1 MEMIWDCEAGKIDF
15 ILTKS
20 ISRFARNTQDSLK
33 YTRELK
39 EMGIGIYFEKE
50 GLNTLERGCQSPRWK
65 SDMLLRISTP
75 VNVTGIFTARYCVLK
90 SASDTGIE
98 YKQREKT

>member
-1 MEMIWDCEAGKIDF
+1 MIRDCEADKIDF

-50 GLNTLERGCQSPRWK
+50 GLNTLESSGELLLTLFSCFARKNPGASAKIPHGESAASSNRGF
-65 SDMLLRISTP
+65 LI
-75 VNVTGIFTARYCVLK
+75 
-90 SASDTGIE
+90 
-98 YKQREKT
+98 

>member
-1 MEMIWDCEAGKIDF
+1 MEMIRDCEADKIDF

-39 EMGIGIYFEKE
+39 DMRIGIYFEKK
-50 GLNTLERGCQSPRWK
+50 GSILWNHP
-65 SDMLLRISTP
+65 
-75 VNVTGIFTARYCVLK
+75 
-90 SASDTGIE
+90 ASCC
-98 YKQREKT
+98 